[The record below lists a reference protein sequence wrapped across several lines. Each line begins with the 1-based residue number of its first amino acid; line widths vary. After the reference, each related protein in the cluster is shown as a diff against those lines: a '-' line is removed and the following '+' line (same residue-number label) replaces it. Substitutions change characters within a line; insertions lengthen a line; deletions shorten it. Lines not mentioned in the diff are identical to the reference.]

1 MWAMR
6 LCQWVCILWLK
17 TTVPDG
23 SFTNPWWCSPDADHL
38 ENTILLTITDDPDA
52 KTSHYQNHIHFHFLT
67 EPFRKVLKNQETLK
81 FTVTARSCPR
91 VWLLL
96 ENSKFII
103 GDRYWQLF
111 SLKWQTRFIFWEKR
125 LPNSQAWIT
134 AICLS
139 LVLSSKNDVYE
150 CTKRLVWLAPKRSIK
165 VHLLRMIRVH
175 REELLCILYC
185 FYISQLVTLN
195 NKVCIH
201 Q

>member
-1 MWAMR
+1 MR

-38 ENTILLTITDDPDA
+38 ENTSLLT
-52 KTSHYQNHIHFHFLT
+52 NHRWSKCQDFTLSKSYPFSYHFLT
-67 EPFRKVLKNQETLK
+67 EPFRKVLENQETLK

-91 VWLLL
+91 FWLLL

-111 SLKWQTRFIFWEKR
+111 SLKWQTRFIFWEKC
-125 LPNSQAWIT
+125 LPNSQACIT
-134 AICLS
+134 IICLS

-150 CTKRLVWLAPKRSIK
+150 CTKWLVCLAPKRSIK
-165 VHLLRMIRVH
+165 YICWGWSESIEKNFFHFILL
-175 REELLCILYC
+175 LY
-185 FYISQLVTLN
+185 FWISH
-195 NKVCIH
+195 CE
-201 Q
+201 